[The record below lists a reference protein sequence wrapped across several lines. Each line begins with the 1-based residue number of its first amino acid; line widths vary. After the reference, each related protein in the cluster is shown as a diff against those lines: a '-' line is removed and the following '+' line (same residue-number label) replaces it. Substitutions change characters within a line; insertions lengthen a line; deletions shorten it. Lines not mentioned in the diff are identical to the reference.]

1 VVGKFDKENEVA
13 LTVFHTKTIKF
24 SFAVGNFKTA
34 KFNGPLSKRRLRA
47 KEKKAG

>member
-1 VVGKFDKENEVA
+1 VNFDKENRVA
-13 LTVFHTKTIKF
+13 LTVIRKKTIKS

-47 KEKKAG
+47 KEKKAS